1 VSKIKICGLTR
12 REDAELA
19 LGLGADAVGFV
30 FEPSSPRYVGDN
42 PDILRF
48 VSSVAPYS
56 FCVAVYGAVNK
67 LYPGFQAVQFEQ
79 EGDAVNAPAPLPAGI
94 LTLRF
99 SPGTSPVDAVE
110 ATRVHLRNRK
120 TFPIRGVHIEA
131 FHPDQMGGTGLQL
144 DLDFAT
150 IFTARCPALVTL
162 SGGLNP
168 DNVAR
173 AIQAVR
179 PYAVDVSSGIE
190 ESPGIKSPIML
201 RDFIQAAR
209 GAANAVAV

>member
-1 VSKIKICGLTR
+1 VSKVKICGLTR

-42 PDILRF
+42 ADILRF
-48 VSSVAPYS
+48 VSSVAPYT

-79 EGDAVNAPAPLPAGI
+79 EGDAVNATGPMPPGI

-99 SPGTSPVDAVE
+99 GPGTSAMDAVE

-120 TFPIRGVHIEA
+120 TFPIRGIHIEA
-131 FHPDQMGGTGLQL
+131 FHPDQMGGTGVQL

-150 IFTARCPALVTL
+150 TFTARCPALVTL

-179 PYAVDVSSGIE
+179 PYAVDVCSGIE
-190 ESPGIKSPIML
+190 ESPGIKSPLMV
-201 RDFIQAAR
+201 RDFIQAAK
-209 GAANAVAV
+209 GATNTVAI

>member
-1 VSKIKICGLTR
+1 MARVKICGLTR

-19 LGLGADAVGFV
+19 IELGADALGFV

-42 PDILRF
+42 PDIVRF
-48 VSSVAPYS
+48 VGGVPPYI
-56 FCVAVYGAVNK
+56 FCVAVYGAVNQ

-79 EGDAVNAPAPLPAGI
+79 EGEAANTDAPLPSGI

-99 SPGTSPVDAVE
+99 EPGTNADMAVDA
-110 ATRVHLRNRK
+110 ARVHLRNRK
-120 TFPIRGVHIEA
+120 TFPLRGVLIEA
-131 FHPDQMGGTGLQL
+131 YHPDQMGGTGRRL

-150 IFTARCPALVTL
+150 IFAARCPTPVILA
-162 SGGLNP
+162 GGLTP
-168 DNVAR
+168 DNVAE
-173 AIQAVR
+173 AIRSVR

-190 ESPGIKSPIML
+190 ERPGIKSPIMM

-209 GAANAVAV
+209 EARLAPNL

>member
-1 VSKIKICGLTR
+1 VSRIKICGITR
-12 REDAELA
+12 REDAEMA

-42 PDILRF
+42 LEILRF
-48 VSSVAPYS
+48 ATSTAPFN
-56 FCVAVYGAVNK
+56 FCVAVYGAVNQ

-79 EGDAVNAPAPLPAGI
+79 EGDAVNISGPLPPGI

-99 SPGTSPVDAVE
+99 GPDTHVDNAIE
-110 ATRVHLRNRK
+110 AAKVHLRNRK

-131 FHPDQMGGTGLQL
+131 FHPDQMGGTGQQL

-150 IFTARCPALVTL
+150 TFVAKCPALVTL

-173 AIQAVR
+173 AIQLVH

-190 ESPGIKSPIML
+190 EKPGIKSPIML
-201 RDFIQAAR
+201 RDFIQAAK
-209 GAANAVAV
+209 GAANAVPV

>member
-1 VSKIKICGLTR
+1 MARRLHDRGFGSNSPLERNVLVVSR
-12 REDAELA
+12 R
-19 LGLGADAVGFV
+19 
-30 FEPSSPRYVGDN
+30 RRR
-42 PDILRF
+42 RF
-48 VSSVAPYS
+48 VLRVARSSTA
-56 FCVAVYGAVNK
+56 A
-67 LYPGFQAVQFEQ
+67 
-79 EGDAVNAPAPLPAGI
+79 
-94 LTLRF
+94 
-99 SPGTSPVDAVE
+99 
-110 ATRVHLRNRK
+110 ATTTTAEELHAQRVHFRNRK
-120 TFPIRGVHIEA
+120 TFSQGGENIEA
-131 FHPDQMGGTGLQL
+131 FHPDQMGGNGVQL

-173 AIQAVR
+173 AIQAVH
-179 PYAVDVSSGIE
+179 PYAVDVSSGVE